1 MIQIYKNASGTS
13 YLHYNGVVYFELPGG
28 KLQKSS
34 LDHSMMCKAIESG
47 VLVYHD
53 RFSASAYRMLKFAI
67 SFGLIANSTN
77 C

>member
-34 LDHSMMCKAIESG
+34 LDHAMMCKAIESG
-47 VLVYHD
+47 ILTYHN
-53 RFSASAYRMLKFAI
+53 FLNVTAYRVFKFAVDVGI
-67 SFGLIANSTN
+67 IK
-77 C
+77 